1 MARDLRPKCKLCR
14 RAGMK
19 LYLKGIRCLTE
30 KCAVAKRPTPPG
42 MQRRQRSKPSYY
54 ALQLREKQKAKN
66 IYGLLERQF
75 RRFFEIAHKS
85 EGATG
90 QILVQQLE
98 RRLDNIVFRSLFAL
112 SRSQARQLVRHG
124 FVFIDNRRVDIPSF
138 LLKKDQVIEFRIDQG
153 IKNLIKENI
162 EISQKEKSV
171 PEWLGVDNQNYKITV
186 KRLPTK
192 EDTTIPIQEQLIVEL
207 YSK

>member
-1 MARDLRPKCKLCR
+1 
-14 RAGMK
+14 MK
-19 LYLKGIRCLTE
+19 LFLKGIRCVTE

-42 MQRRQRSKPSYY
+42 MQKRQRSKPSYY
-54 ALQLREKQKAKN
+54 ALQLREKQKAKS

-90 QILVQQLE
+90 QILIQELE

-112 SRSQARQLVRHG
+112 SRSQARQFVRHG
-124 FVFIDNRRVDIPSF
+124 FIFIDNRRVDIPSF
-138 LLKKDQVIEFRIDQG
+138 LVKEDQVIELRIGQKMND
-153 IKNLIKENI
+153 LIKENI
-162 EISQKEKSV
+162 QISAKEKSV
-171 PEWLGVDNQNYKITV
+171 PEWLSVDNQNHKITI

-192 EDTTIPIQEQLIVEL
+192 DDITIPMQEQLIVEL

>member
-30 KCAVAKRPTPPG
+30 KCAVAKRPIPPG

-124 FVFIDNRRVDIPSF
+124 FVFIDNRRVDIPSC
-138 LLKKDQVIEFRIDQG
+138 LVKSDQVIEFRIDEG
-153 IKNLIKENI
+153 VKNLIKENI

>member
-19 LYLKGIRCLTE
+19 LFLKGIRCLTE
-30 KCAVAKRPTPPG
+30 KCGVAKRPTPPG

-90 QILVQQLE
+90 QILIQQLE

-124 FVFIDNRRVDIPSF
+124 FVFIDNRRVDIPSYIV
-138 LLKKDQVIEFRIDQG
+138 KKDEVIKFEIDEG
-153 IKNLIKENI
+153 VKNLIKENI
-162 EISQKEKSV
+162 KISEKEKSV

-192 EDTTIPIQEQLIVEL
+192 EDTTVPIQEQLIVEL

>member
-19 LYLKGIRCLTE
+19 LFLKGIRCLTE
-30 KCAVAKRPTPPG
+30 KCGVAKRPTPPG

-54 ALQLREKQKAKN
+54 ALQLREKQKAKS

-90 QILVQQLE
+90 QILFQQLE

-124 FVFIDNRRVDIPSF
+124 FVFIDNRRVDIPSY
-138 LLKKDQVIEFRIDQG
+138 LVKKDDVIEFKIDEG
-153 IKNLIKENI
+153 VKNLIKENI
-162 EISQKEKSV
+162 QISEKEKSV
-171 PEWLGVDNQNYKITV
+171 PEWISVDKENYKITV

>member
-19 LYLKGIRCLTE
+19 LFLKGVRCLTE

-138 LLKKDQVIEFRIDQG
+138 LVKKDQVVEFRIDEG
-153 IKNLIKENI
+153 VKNLIKENI
-162 EISQKEKSV
+162 QISEKEKSV
-171 PEWLGVDNQNYKITV
+171 PEWISVDNQNYKITI

-192 EDTTIPIQEQLIVEL
+192 EDLTIPIQEQLIVEL

>member
-138 LLKKDQVIEFRIDQG
+138 LIKKDQVIEFRIDEG
-153 IKNLIKENI
+153 VKNLIKENI

>member
-19 LYLKGIRCLTE
+19 LFLKGIRCLTE
-30 KCAVAKRPTPPG
+30 KCGVAKRPIPPG

-90 QILVQQLE
+90 QILIQQLE

-124 FVFIDNRRVDIPSF
+124 FVFIDNRRVDIPSYIV
-138 LLKKDQVIEFRIDQG
+138 KKDEVIKFEIDEG

-162 EISQKEKSV
+162 QISEKEKSV
-171 PEWLGVDNQNYKITV
+171 PEWLSVDNQNHKITV

-192 EDTTIPIQEQLIVEL
+192 EDITIPIQEQLIVEL

>member
-98 RRLDNIVFRSLFAL
+98 RRLDNIIFRSLFAL

-138 LLKKDQVIEFRIDQG
+138 LIKKDQVIEFRIDEG
-153 IKNLIKENI
+153 LKNLIKENI
-162 EISQKEKSV
+162 QISEKEKSI
-171 PEWLGVDNQNYKITV
+171 PEWLSVDNQNYKITI

-192 EDTTIPIQEQLIVEL
+192 EDLTIPIQEQLIVEL